1 MSQTTQP
8 GSGRSEEKAE
18 QGGKNDH
25 SEAAR
30 FSESPSA
37 LRRAV
42 EAHEQEMRIGEFLK
56 RSVAVLSSIAVKE
69 NGAVA
74 DSLAAFR
81 KSVLEGSALDQMETN
96 LDRLKKAI
104 GEIVEEQKTESGGG
118 SLWDKFRKRANPPRS
133 SGQGLPNELRSI
145 FLGIIAEFDHDMGEE
160 YSEQILRLR
169 REIEGSTE
177 LNDLMALRDDLLGII
192 QTHAR
197 IINEERNQI
206 TDFISEIGS
215 GLMEVERQ
223 YVNSMNQTGQGQTDN
238 TRFNEMLDNQIE
250 DMKKSAQLSST
261 LAEFK
266 SLVMSRLA
274 SIRAALEEKRK
285 AEALRQENLDEEMQD
300 LQQNLNRMKKEIEQ
314 VHEKRKALEKE
325 ILIDQLTGVA
335 NKRALRIR
343 LKDELQRFTRYKHFF
358 SMLLFDIDN
367 FKEINDKYGHWAG
380 DKCLKEIIKRI
391 KPILRDTDL
400 LARWGGDEFVV
411 LFPGTELDSAVAVA
425 ERIRKSIENIRF
437 VYQRQEICMTVSIG
451 VTEVNTADQSQEM
464 IFNRVDKAMYKAK
477 KKGRNVVALS

>member
-8 GSGRSEEKAE
+8 GSGQSEVKAE

-25 SEAAR
+25 PEAAR
-30 FSESPSA
+30 FSEGPSA

-56 RSVAVLSSIAVKE
+56 RSVAVLSSLAVKE

-74 DSLAAFR
+74 DCLAAFR
-81 KSVLEGSALDQMETN
+81 KSVLEGSALDQMEID
-96 LDRLKKAI
+96 LDRLKKAM
-104 GEIVEEQKTESGGG
+104 GGTGEEQKTDSGG
-118 SLWDKFRKRANPPRS
+118 SLWDKFRRRANRQKAPS
-133 SGQGLPNELRSI
+133 QGLPNELRSI
-145 FLGIIAEFDHDMGEE
+145 FLGIISEFDHDMGEE
-160 YSEQILRLR
+160 YSEQISRLR
-169 REIEGSTE
+169 KEIEGSTE
-177 LNDLMALRDDLLGII
+177 LDDLMALRDDLLGII
-192 QTHAR
+192 QAHAR

-238 TRFNEMLDNQIE
+238 SKFNEMLDNQIE

-274 SIRAALEEKRK
+274 SIRAALEAKRK
-285 AEALRQENLDEEMQD
+285 AEALRQENLNEEMQD

-335 NKRALRIR
+335 NKRALRSR

-391 KPILRDTDL
+391 KPILRDTDV

-411 LFPGTELDSAVAVA
+411 LFPGTELESAVAVA

-437 VYQRQEICMTVSIG
+437 IYQRQEICMTVSIG
-451 VTEVNTADQSQEM
+451 VTEVNPADQTQEM

-477 KKGRNVVALS
+477 KKGRNVVVPA